1 MVEDLIFE
9 RLTSNTAL
17 ISIAGSKSPSTGAG
31 FPSMEAWRLGG
42 LEAWR
47 LGGLEGEDECDRTE
61 VGKGNHFL
69 FA

>member
-17 ISIAGSKSPSTGAG
+17 ISIAGSKTPSTGAG
-31 FPSMEAWRLGG
+31 FPRFPSMEG
-42 LEAWR
+42 
-47 LGGLEGEDECDRTE
+47 GGLEGEDECDRTE